1 MASSNLGEVVK
12 VEEPVMTIP
21 KKVLLVLRLAQRKFT
36 PLGCIASCIRGTPL
50 ENRVLASEETGR
62 GGGELPWN
70 ELLSHMRTR
79 RFFSAI
85 TASRR
90 IACITGRSSTV
101 QLFSH

>member
-1 MASSNLGEVVK
+1 MVK
-12 VEEPVMTIP
+12 VEEPVITIP

-36 PLGCIASCIRGTPL
+36 PPECIASCIRGTPL
-50 ENRVLASEETGR
+50 ENRVSASEETGR
-62 GGGELPWN
+62 GGELPWN

-90 IACITGRSSTV
+90 IACITGQSSTV